1 MSEEDVKIK
10 QAGDEEE
17 ELVVE
22 VVEEESEDKVEAVEE
37 KAEDK
42 VEVVEEKVEEPS
54 DELETYSKNVQNRIK
69 KQTAKYH
76 QEKRDKEEAQRLAET
91 LLQENNNLKAQN
103 KQLDSGYLNQYG
115 AKVEAQMNAARQA
128 YKEAYESGDSDA
140 VVKAQEFLSR
150 ATIDSDRYNVAKQR
164 ADQRLSVEQ
173 AQPEQ
178 SQQAPVQQQQAA
190 PPPPQEDPKA
200 RSWAEKNTWFGQD
213 EVMTYAAFGIH
224 RKMVEEE
231 GFDPMSDEYYN
242 EVDRRLLSEFPT
254 KLGVKKTGGSTQVA
268 PAGSSASRSTKKGR
282 RTVTLTPSQVAMA
295 KKLNVPLEE
304 YAKYVKD

>member
-1 MSEEDVKIK
+1 MSEETEVK
-10 QAGDEEE
+10 QAGDAEEP
-17 ELVVE
+17 VVIE
-22 VVEEESEDKVEAVEE
+22 VEETVSEAP
-37 KAEDK
+37 
-42 VEVVEEKVEEPS
+42 EEKVATQEPATETVVEQEASEEPS

-76 QEKRDKEEAQRLAET
+76 QEKRDKEEAQRFAEK
-91 LLQENNNLKAQN
+91 LLQENNNLKAHN

-115 AKVEAQMNAARQA
+115 AKVDAQLQSARQA

-140 VVKAQEFLSR
+140 VVKAQEYLSR

-164 ADQRLSVEQ
+164 ADQKLSVEQ
-173 AQPEQ
+173 AQPEEQ
-178 SQQAPVQQQQAA
+178 RQAVAPQQAA
-190 PPPPQEDPKA
+190 PPPPRQEDPKA
-200 RSWAEKNTWFGQD
+200 RDWAEKNTWFGQD

-231 GFDPMSDEYYN
+231 GFDPLSNEYYT
-242 EVDRRLLSEFPT
+242 EVDRRLLSEFPA

-268 PAGSSASRSTKKGR
+268 PAGSSASRNTKKGR

-295 KKLNVPLEE
+295 KKLNVPISE

>member
-22 VVEEESEDKVEAVEE
+22 VVEEESEDKVETVEE

>member
-1 MSEEDVKIK
+1 MSEETEIK
-10 QAGDEEE
+10 QTGDAEEPV
-17 ELVVE
+17 VVE
-22 VVEEESEDKVEAVEE
+22 VEETGSEAPEGK
-37 KAEDK
+37 
-42 VEVVEEKVEEPS
+42 VVEQEPEVIVEQEATEEPS

-76 QEKRDKEEAQRLAET
+76 QEKRDKEEAQRVAQQ
-91 LLQENNNLKAQN
+91 LLQENNNLKAHN

-115 AKVEAQMNAARQA
+115 AKVNAQMQSARQA
-128 YKEAYESGDSDA
+128 YKDAYESGDSDA
-140 VVKAQEFLSR
+140 VVKAQEYLSR

-164 ADQRLSVEQ
+164 ADKRLSVEQ
-173 AQPEQ
+173 AQPEEQ
-178 SQQAPVQQQQAA
+178 RQAVAPQQAA
-190 PPPPQEDPKA
+190 PPPPRQEDPKA
-200 RSWAEKNTWFGQD
+200 RGWAEKNTWFGQD

-231 GFDPMSDEYYN
+231 GFDPLSNEYYT
-242 EVDRRLLSEFPT
+242 EVDRRLLSEFPA

-268 PAGSSASRSTKKGR
+268 PAGSSASRNTKKGR

-295 KKLNVPLEE
+295 KKLNVPISE

>member
-1 MSEEDVKIK
+1 MS
-10 QAGDEEE
+10 
-17 ELVVE
+17 
-22 VVEEESEDKVEAVEE
+22 
-37 KAEDK
+37 
-42 VEVVEEKVEEPS
+42 
-54 DELETYSKNVQNRIK
+54 
-69 KQTAKYH
+69 
-76 QEKRDKEEAQRLAET
+76 KREKEEAQRFAEK
-91 LLQENNNLKAQN
+91 LLQENNNLKAHN

-115 AKVEAQMNAARQA
+115 AKVDAQLQTARQA

-140 VVKAQEFLSR
+140 VVKAQEYLSR
-150 ATIDSDRYNVAKQR
+150 ATIDSDRYNIAKQR

-178 SQQAPVQQQQAA
+178 QRQAVAPQQAA
-190 PPPPQEDPKA
+190 PPPPRQEDPKA
-200 RSWAEKNTWFGQD
+200 RGWAEKNAWFGQD

-231 GFDPMSDEYYN
+231 GFDPMSNEYYT
-242 EVDRRLLSEFPT
+242 EVDRRMVSEFPA

-268 PAGSSASRSTKKGR
+268 PAGSSASRNIKKGR

-295 KKLNVPLEE
+295 KRLNVPISE

>member
-1 MSEEDVKIK
+1 MSEETEIK

-17 ELVVE
+17 SVVIE
-22 VVEEESEDKVEAVEE
+22 VEETESEAP
-37 KAEDK
+37 
-42 VEVVEEKVEEPS
+42 EEKVAAQEPEVKAQEEAPD
-54 DELETYSKNVQNRIK
+54 DELETYGEKVQLRIK

-76 QEKRDKEEAQRLAET
+76 QEKREKEEAQRFAEK
-91 LLQENNNLKAQN
+91 LLQENNNLKAHN

-115 AKVEAQMNAARQA
+115 AKVDAQLQTARQA

-140 VVKAQEFLSR
+140 VVKAQEYLSR
-150 ATIDSDRYNVAKQR
+150 ATIDSDRYNIAKQR

-178 SQQAPVQQQQAA
+178 QRQAVAPQQAA
-190 PPPPQEDPKA
+190 PPPPRQEDPKA
-200 RSWAEKNTWFGQD
+200 RSWAEKNAWFGQD

-231 GFDPMSDEYYN
+231 GFDPMSNEYYT
-242 EVDRRLLSEFPT
+242 EVDRRMVSEFPA

-268 PAGSSASRSTKKGR
+268 PAGSSASRNIKKGR

-295 KKLNVPLEE
+295 KRLNVPISE

>member
-1 MSEEDVKIK
+1 MSDEDVKIK

-22 VVEEESEDKVEAVEE
+22 VVEDKSEEKVEDKS
-37 KAEDK
+37 EDK

>member
-1 MSEEDVKIK
+1 MSEETEVK
-10 QAGDEEE
+10 QAGDAEEPV
-17 ELVVE
+17 VVE
-22 VVEEESEDKVEAVEE
+22 VEETGSEAP
-37 KAEDK
+37 
-42 VEVVEEKVEEPS
+42 EEKVATQEPEVKVQEEAPS
-54 DELETYSKNVQNRIK
+54 EEAGDELETYSKNVQNRIK

-76 QEKRDKEEAQRLAET
+76 QEKRDKEEAQRVAQQ
-91 LLQENNNLKAQN
+91 LLQENNNLKAHN

-115 AKVEAQMNAARQA
+115 AKVDAQLHTARQA

-140 VVKAQEFLSR
+140 VVKAQEYLSR

-173 AQPEQ
+173 TQPEGQ
-178 SQQAPVQQQQAA
+178 RQAVAPQQEA
-190 PPPPQEDPKA
+190 PPPPRQEDPKA
-200 RSWAEKNTWFGQD
+200 RDWAEKNTWFGQD

-231 GFDPMSDEYYN
+231 GFDPLSNEYYT
-242 EVDRRLLSEFPT
+242 EVDRRLLSEFPA

-268 PAGSSASRSTKKGR
+268 PAGSSASRNTKKGR

-295 KKLNVPLEE
+295 KKLNVPISE

>member
-1 MSEEDVKIK
+1 MSEETEIK
-10 QAGDEEE
+10 QTGDAEEPV
-17 ELVVE
+17 VVE
-22 VVEEESEDKVEAVEE
+22 VEETGSEAP
-37 KAEDK
+37 
-42 VEVVEEKVEEPS
+42 EEKVVEQEPEVIVEQEATEEPS

-76 QEKRDKEEAQRLAET
+76 QEKRDKEEAQRVAQQ
-91 LLQENNNLKAQN
+91 LLQENNNLKAHN

-115 AKVEAQMNAARQA
+115 AKVDAQLHTARQA

-140 VVKAQEFLSR
+140 VVKAQEYLSR

-178 SQQAPVQQQQAA
+178 QRQAVAPQQAA
-190 PPPPQEDPKA
+190 PPPPRQEDPKA
-200 RSWAEKNTWFGQD
+200 RGWAEKNTWFGQD

-231 GFDPMSDEYYN
+231 GFDPLSNEYYT
-242 EVDRRLLSEFPT
+242 EVDRRLLSEFPA

-295 KKLNVPLEE
+295 KKLNVPISE

>member
-1 MSEEDVKIK
+1 MSEDTEIK
-10 QAGDEEE
+10 QAGDSEES
-17 ELVVE
+17 VVIE
-22 VVEEESEDKVEAVEE
+22 VEEAVSG
-37 KAEDK
+37 AL
-42 VEVVEEKVEEPS
+42 EEKVDTQEPEVVVQQEATEEPS

-76 QEKRDKEEAQRLAET
+76 QEKRDKEEAQRVAQQ
-91 LLQENNNLKAQN
+91 LLQENNNLKAHN

-115 AKVEAQMNAARQA
+115 AKVDAQLHTARQA

-140 VVKAQEFLSR
+140 VVKAQEYLSR

-178 SQQAPVQQQQAA
+178 QRQAVAPQQAA
-190 PPPPQEDPKA
+190 PPPPRQEDPKA
-200 RSWAEKNTWFGQD
+200 RGWAEKNTWFGQD

-231 GFDPMSDEYYN
+231 GFDPLSNEYYT
-242 EVDRRLLSEFPT
+242 EVDRRLLSEFPA

-295 KKLNVPLEE
+295 KKLNVPISE

>member
-22 VVEEESEDKVEAVEE
+22 VVEEESENKVEAVEE

>member
-1 MSEEDVKIK
+1 MSEETEVK
-10 QAGDEEE
+10 QAGDAEEPV
-17 ELVVE
+17 VVE
-22 VVEEESEDKVEAVEE
+22 VEETGSEAP
-37 KAEDK
+37 
-42 VEVVEEKVEEPS
+42 EEKVATQEPEVKVQEEAPS
-54 DELETYSKNVQNRIK
+54 EEAGDELETYSKNVQNRIK

-76 QEKRDKEEAQRLAET
+76 QEKRDKEEAQRVAQQ
-91 LLQENNNLKAQN
+91 LLQENNNLKAHN

-115 AKVEAQMNAARQA
+115 AKVDAQLHTARQA

-140 VVKAQEFLSR
+140 VVKAQEYLSR

-173 AQPEQ
+173 TQPEGQ
-178 SQQAPVQQQQAA
+178 RQAVAPQQAA
-190 PPPPQEDPKA
+190 PPPPRQEDPKA
-200 RSWAEKNTWFGQD
+200 REWAEKNTWFGQD

-231 GFDPMSDEYYN
+231 GFDPLSNEYYT
-242 EVDRRLLSEFPT
+242 EVDRRLLSEFPA

-268 PAGSSASRSTKKGR
+268 PAGSSASRNTKKGR

-295 KKLNVPLEE
+295 KKLNVPISE

>member
-1 MSEEDVKIK
+1 MSEDTEIK
-10 QAGDEEE
+10 QAGDSEES
-17 ELVVE
+17 VVIE
-22 VVEEESEDKVEAVEE
+22 VEEAVSG
-37 KAEDK
+37 AL
-42 VEVVEEKVEEPS
+42 EEKVDTQEPEVVVQQEATEEPS

-76 QEKRDKEEAQRLAET
+76 QEKRDKEEAQRVAQQ
-91 LLQENNNLKAQN
+91 LLQENNNLKAHN

-115 AKVEAQMNAARQA
+115 AKVDAQLQTARQA

-140 VVKAQEFLSR
+140 VVKAQEYLSR
-150 ATIDSDRYNVAKQR
+150 ATIDSDKYNVAKQR

-173 AQPEQ
+173 P
-178 SQQAPVQQQQAA
+178 QQQGQAVAPQQAA
-190 PPPPQEDPKA
+190 PPPRQEDPKA
-200 RSWAEKNTWFGQD
+200 RGWAEKNTWFGQD

-231 GFDPMSDEYYN
+231 GFDPLSNEYYT
-242 EVDRRLLSEFPT
+242 EVDRRLLSEFPA

-268 PAGSSASRSTKKGR
+268 PAGSSASRNIKKGR

-295 KKLNVPLEE
+295 KKLNVPISE

>member
-1 MSEEDVKIK
+1 MSEDTEIK
-10 QAGDEEE
+10 QAGDSEES
-17 ELVVE
+17 VVIE
-22 VVEEESEDKVEAVEE
+22 VEEAVSG
-37 KAEDK
+37 AL
-42 VEVVEEKVEEPS
+42 EEKVDTQEPEVVVQQEATEEPS

-76 QEKRDKEEAQRLAET
+76 QEKRDKEEAQRFAEK
-91 LLQENNNLKAQN
+91 LLQENNNLKAHN

-115 AKVEAQMNAARQA
+115 AKVDAQLRTARQA

-140 VVKAQEFLSR
+140 VVKAQEYLSR

-178 SQQAPVQQQQAA
+178 QRQAVAPQQAA
-190 PPPPQEDPKA
+190 PPPPRQEDPKA
-200 RSWAEKNTWFGQD
+200 RGWAEKNAWFGQD

-231 GFDPMSDEYYN
+231 GFDPLSNEYYT
-242 EVDRRLLSEFPT
+242 EVDRRLLSEFPA

-268 PAGSSASRSTKKGR
+268 PAGSSASRNIKKGR

-295 KKLNVPLEE
+295 KKLNVPISE

>member
-1 MSEEDVKIK
+1 MSEETEIK

-17 ELVVE
+17 SVVIE
-22 VVEEESEDKVEAVEE
+22 VEETESEAS
-37 KAEDK
+37 
-42 VEVVEEKVEEPS
+42 EEKVAAQEPEVKAQEEAPD
-54 DELETYSKNVQNRIK
+54 DELETYGEKVQLRIK

-76 QEKRDKEEAQRLAET
+76 QEKREKEEAQRFAEK
-91 LLQENNNLKAQN
+91 LLQENNNLKAHN

-115 AKVEAQMNAARQA
+115 AKVDAQLHTARQA

-140 VVKAQEFLSR
+140 VVKAQEYLSR

-178 SQQAPVQQQQAA
+178 QRQAVAPQQAA
-190 PPPPQEDPKA
+190 PPPPPRQEDPKA
-200 RSWAEKNTWFGQD
+200 RGWAEKNTWFGQD

-231 GFDPMSDEYYN
+231 GFDPLSNEYYT
-242 EVDRRLLSEFPT
+242 EVDRRLLSEFPA

-268 PAGSSASRSTKKGR
+268 PAGSSASRNIKKGR

-295 KKLNVPLEE
+295 KRLNVPISE

>member
-1 MSEEDVKIK
+1 MSEETEIK

-17 ELVVE
+17 SVVIE
-22 VVEEESEDKVEAVEE
+22 VEETESEAP
-37 KAEDK
+37 
-42 VEVVEEKVEEPS
+42 EEKVAAQEPEVKAQEEAPD
-54 DELETYSKNVQNRIK
+54 DELETYGEKVQLRIK

-76 QEKRDKEEAQRLAET
+76 QEKREKEEAQRFAEK
-91 LLQENNNLKAQN
+91 LLQENNNLKAHN

-115 AKVEAQMNAARQA
+115 AKVNAQMQSARQA
-128 YKEAYESGDSDA
+128 YKDAYESGDSDA
-140 VVKAQEFLSR
+140 VVKAQEYLSR
-150 ATIDSDRYNVAKQR
+150 ATIDSDRYNIAKQR

-178 SQQAPVQQQQAA
+178 QRQAVAPQQAA
-190 PPPPQEDPKA
+190 PPPPRQEDPKA
-200 RSWAEKNTWFGQD
+200 RSWAEKNAWFGQD

-231 GFDPMSDEYYN
+231 GFDPMSNEYYT
-242 EVDRRLLSEFPT
+242 EVDRRMVSEFPA

-268 PAGSSASRSTKKGR
+268 PAGSSASRNIKKGR

-295 KKLNVPLEE
+295 KRLNVPISE

>member
-1 MSEEDVKIK
+1 MSEETEIK
-10 QAGDEEE
+10 QTGDAEEPV
-17 ELVVE
+17 VVE
-22 VVEEESEDKVEAVEE
+22 VEETGSEAPEGK
-37 KAEDK
+37 
-42 VEVVEEKVEEPS
+42 VVEQEPEVIVEQEAAEEPS

-76 QEKRDKEEAQRLAET
+76 QEKRDKEEAQRVAQQ
-91 LLQENNNLKAQN
+91 LLQENNNLKAHN

-115 AKVEAQMNAARQA
+115 AKVDAQLQTARQA

-140 VVKAQEFLSR
+140 VVKAQEYLSR
-150 ATIDSDRYNVAKQR
+150 ATIDSDRYNIAKQR

-178 SQQAPVQQQQAA
+178 QRQAVAPQQAA
-190 PPPPQEDPKA
+190 PPPPRQEDPKA
-200 RSWAEKNTWFGQD
+200 RGWAEKNAWFGQD

-231 GFDPMSDEYYN
+231 GFDPMSNEYYT
-242 EVDRRLLSEFPT
+242 EVDRRMVSEFPA

-268 PAGSSASRSTKKGR
+268 PAGSSASRNIKKGR

-295 KKLNVPLEE
+295 KRLNVPISE

>member
-1 MSEEDVKIK
+1 MSEDTEIK
-10 QAGDEEE
+10 QAGDSEES
-17 ELVVE
+17 VVIE
-22 VVEEESEDKVEAVEE
+22 VEEAVSG
-37 KAEDK
+37 AL
-42 VEVVEEKVEEPS
+42 EEKVDTQEPEVVVQQEATEEPS

-76 QEKRDKEEAQRLAET
+76 QEKRDKEEAQRVAQQ
-91 LLQENNNLKAQN
+91 LLQENNNLKAHN

-115 AKVEAQMNAARQA
+115 AKVDAQLQTARQA

-140 VVKAQEFLSR
+140 VVKAQEYLSR

-178 SQQAPVQQQQAA
+178 QRQAVAPQQAA
-190 PPPPQEDPKA
+190 PPPPRQEDPKA
-200 RSWAEKNTWFGQD
+200 RGWAEKNTWFGQD

-231 GFDPMSDEYYN
+231 GFDPLSNEYYT
-242 EVDRRLLSEFPT
+242 EVDRRLLSEFPA

-268 PAGSSASRSTKKGR
+268 PAGSSASRNIKKGR

-295 KKLNVPLEE
+295 KKLNVPISE

>member
-1 MSEEDVKIK
+1 MSEETEIK
-10 QAGDEEE
+10 QTGDAEEPV
-17 ELVVE
+17 VVE
-22 VVEEESEDKVEAVEE
+22 VEETGSEAPEGK
-37 KAEDK
+37 
-42 VEVVEEKVEEPS
+42 VVEQEPEVIVEQEAAEEPS

-76 QEKRDKEEAQRLAET
+76 QEKRDKEEAQRVAQQ
-91 LLQENNNLKAQN
+91 LLQENNNLKAHN

-115 AKVEAQMNAARQA
+115 AKVDAQLHTARQA

-140 VVKAQEFLSR
+140 VVKAQEYLSR

-173 AQPEQ
+173 TQPEGQ
-178 SQQAPVQQQQAA
+178 RQAVAPQQEA
-190 PPPPQEDPKA
+190 PPPPRQEDPKA
-200 RSWAEKNTWFGQD
+200 RDWAEKNTWFGQD

-231 GFDPMSDEYYN
+231 GFDPLSNEYYT
-242 EVDRRLLSEFPT
+242 EVDRRLLSEFPA

-268 PAGSSASRSTKKGR
+268 PAGSSASRNTKKGR

-295 KKLNVPLEE
+295 KKLNVPISE

>member
-1 MSEEDVKIK
+1 MSEETEVK
-10 QAGDEEE
+10 QAGDAEEPV
-17 ELVVE
+17 VVE
-22 VVEEESEDKVEAVEE
+22 VEETGSQAP
-37 KAEDK
+37 
-42 VEVVEEKVEEPS
+42 EEKVATQEPEVKVQEEAS
-54 DELETYSKNVQNRIK
+54 NEEAGDELETYSKNVQNRIK

-76 QEKRDKEEAQRLAET
+76 QEKRDKEEAQRFAEK
-91 LLQENNNLKAQN
+91 LLQENNNLKAHN

-115 AKVEAQMNAARQA
+115 AKVNAQMQSARQA
-128 YKEAYESGDSDA
+128 YKDAYESGDSDA
-140 VVKAQEFLSR
+140 VVKAQEYLSR

-164 ADQRLSVEQ
+164 ADKRLSVEQ
-173 AQPEQ
+173 AQPEEQ
-178 SQQAPVQQQQAA
+178 RQAVAPQQAA
-190 PPPPQEDPKA
+190 PPPPRQEDPKA
-200 RSWAEKNTWFGQD
+200 REWAEKNTWFGQD

-231 GFDPMSDEYYN
+231 GFDPLSNEYYT
-242 EVDRRLLSEFPT
+242 EVDRRLLSEFPA

-295 KKLNVPLEE
+295 KKLNVPISE

>member
-1 MSEEDVKIK
+1 MSDEDVKIK

-22 VVEEESEDKVEAVEE
+22 VVEDKSEEEVEDKS
-37 KAEDK
+37 EDK
-42 VEVVEEKVEEPS
+42 VEVVEEKVEESP

-91 LLQENNNLKAQN
+91 LLQENNTLKAHN

-178 SQQAPVQQQQAA
+178 GQQAPIQQQPVA

>member
-1 MSEEDVKIK
+1 
-10 QAGDEEE
+10 
-17 ELVVE
+17 
-22 VVEEESEDKVEAVEE
+22 
-37 KAEDK
+37 
-42 VEVVEEKVEEPS
+42 
-54 DELETYSKNVQNRIK
+54 
-69 KQTAKYH
+69 
-76 QEKRDKEEAQRLAET
+76 
-91 LLQENNNLKAQN
+91 
-103 KQLDSGYLNQYG
+103 
-115 AKVEAQMNAARQA
+115 MNAARQA

>member
-178 SQQAPVQQQQAA
+178 RQQAPVQQQQAA

>member
-1 MSEEDVKIK
+1 MSEETEIK

-17 ELVVE
+17 SVVIE
-22 VVEEESEDKVEAVEE
+22 VEETESEAS
-37 KAEDK
+37 
-42 VEVVEEKVEEPS
+42 EEKVVAQEPEVKAQEEAPD
-54 DELETYSKNVQNRIK
+54 DELETYGEKVQLRIK

-76 QEKRDKEEAQRLAET
+76 QEKREKEEAQRFAEK
-91 LLQENNNLKAQN
+91 LLQENNNLKAHN

-115 AKVEAQMNAARQA
+115 AKVDAQLHTARQA

-140 VVKAQEFLSR
+140 VVKAQEYLSR
-150 ATIDSDRYNVAKQR
+150 ATIDSDRYNIAKQR

-178 SQQAPVQQQQAA
+178 QRQAVAPQQAA
-190 PPPPQEDPKA
+190 PPPPRQEDPKA
-200 RSWAEKNTWFGQD
+200 RGWAEKNTWFGQD

-231 GFDPMSDEYYN
+231 GFDPLSNEYYT
-242 EVDRRLLSEFPT
+242 EVDRRLLSEFPA

-295 KKLNVPLEE
+295 KKLNVPISE

>member
-1 MSEEDVKIK
+1 MSEETEIK
-10 QAGDEEE
+10 QTGDAEEPV
-17 ELVVE
+17 VVE
-22 VVEEESEDKVEAVEE
+22 VEETGSEAP
-37 KAEDK
+37 
-42 VEVVEEKVEEPS
+42 EEKVVEQEPEVIVEQEATEEPS

-76 QEKRDKEEAQRLAET
+76 QEKRDKEEAQRVAQQ
-91 LLQENNNLKAQN
+91 LLQENNNLKAHN

-115 AKVEAQMNAARQA
+115 AKVDAQLQTARQA

-140 VVKAQEFLSR
+140 VVKAQEYLSR

-178 SQQAPVQQQQAA
+178 QRQAVAPQQAA
-190 PPPPQEDPKA
+190 PPPPRQEDPKA
-200 RSWAEKNTWFGQD
+200 RGWAEKNTWFGQD

-231 GFDPMSDEYYN
+231 GFDPLSNEYYT
-242 EVDRRLLSEFPT
+242 EVDRRLLSEFPA

-295 KKLNVPLEE
+295 KKLNVPISE

>member
-1 MSEEDVKIK
+1 MSEDTEIK
-10 QAGDEEE
+10 QTGDAEEPV
-17 ELVVE
+17 VVE
-22 VVEEESEDKVEAVEE
+22 VEETGSEAP
-37 KAEDK
+37 
-42 VEVVEEKVEEPS
+42 EEKVVEQEPEVIVEQEATEEPS

-76 QEKRDKEEAQRLAET
+76 QEKRDKEEAQRVAQQ
-91 LLQENNNLKAQN
+91 LLHENNNLKAHN

-115 AKVEAQMNAARQA
+115 AKVDAQLHTARQA

-140 VVKAQEFLSR
+140 VVKAQEYLSR

-173 AQPEQ
+173 P
-178 SQQAPVQQQQAA
+178 QQQGQAVAPQQAA
-190 PPPPQEDPKA
+190 PPPRQEDPKA
-200 RSWAEKNTWFGQD
+200 RGWAEKNTWFGQD

-231 GFDPMSDEYYN
+231 GFDPLSNEYYT
-242 EVDRRLLSEFPT
+242 EVDRRLLSEFPA

-268 PAGSSASRSTKKGR
+268 PAGSSASRNTKKGR

-295 KKLNVPLEE
+295 KKLNVPISE

>member
-1 MSEEDVKIK
+1 MSDEDVKIK

-22 VVEEESEDKVEAVEE
+22 VVEDKSEEKVEDKS
-37 KAEDK
+37 EDK

-178 SQQAPVQQQQAA
+178 GQQAPVQQQQAA

>member
-1 MSEEDVKIK
+1 MSEETEIK
-10 QAGDEEE
+10 QSGDAEEP
-17 ELVVE
+17 VVIE
-22 VVEEESEDKVEAVEE
+22 VEEAGSEAPEEKVAVEE
-37 KAEDK
+37 PEVKVQEEASSEDT
-42 VEVVEEKVEEPS
+42 S

-76 QEKRDKEEAQRLAET
+76 QEKRDKEEAQRFAEK
-91 LLQENNNLKAQN
+91 LLHENTNLKAHN
-103 KQLDSGYLNQYG
+103 KQLDSGFLNQYG
-115 AKVEAQMNAARQA
+115 AKVDAQLHTARQA

-140 VVKAQEFLSR
+140 VVKAQEYLSR
-150 ATIDSDRYNVAKQR
+150 ATIDSDKYNIAKQR
-164 ADQRLSVEQ
+164 ADQRISVEQ

-178 SQQAPVQQQQAA
+178 QRQAVAPQQAA
-190 PPPPQEDPKA
+190 PPPPPRQEDPKA
-200 RSWAEKNTWFGQD
+200 RGWAEKNTWFGQD

-231 GFDPMSDEYYN
+231 GFDPLSNEYYT
-242 EVDRRLLSEFPT
+242 EVDRRLLSEFPA

-268 PAGSSASRSTKKGR
+268 PAGSSASRNIKKGR

-295 KKLNVPLEE
+295 KKLNVPISE

>member
-1 MSEEDVKIK
+1 MSEETEVK
-10 QAGDEEE
+10 QAGDAEEPV
-17 ELVVE
+17 VVE
-22 VVEEESEDKVEAVEE
+22 VEETGSEAP
-37 KAEDK
+37 
-42 VEVVEEKVEEPS
+42 EEKVATQEPEVKVQEEAPS
-54 DELETYSKNVQNRIK
+54 EEAGDELETYSKNVQNRIK

-76 QEKRDKEEAQRLAET
+76 QEKRDKEEAQRFAEK
-91 LLQENNNLKAQN
+91 LLQENNNLKAHN

-115 AKVEAQMNAARQA
+115 AKVDAQLQSARQA

-140 VVKAQEFLSR
+140 VVKAQEYLSR

-173 AQPEQ
+173 TQPEGQ
-178 SQQAPVQQQQAA
+178 RQAVAPQQAA
-190 PPPPQEDPKA
+190 PPPPRQEDPKA
-200 RSWAEKNTWFGQD
+200 REWAEKNTWFGQD

-231 GFDPMSDEYYN
+231 GFDPLSNEYYT
-242 EVDRRLLSEFPT
+242 EVDRRLLSEFPA

-268 PAGSSASRSTKKGR
+268 PAGSSASRNTKKGR

-295 KKLNVPLEE
+295 KKLNVPISE

>member
-10 QAGDEEE
+10 QGEDAEE

-22 VVEEESEDKVEAVEE
+22 VSEEKPEEKPEPVEE
-37 KAEDK
+37 KPEDK
-42 VEVVEEKVEEPS
+42 IEVVEEKEEESS

-76 QEKRDKEEAQRLAET
+76 QEKRDKEEAQRLAEK
-91 LLQENNNLKAQN
+91 LLQENNTLKAQN
-103 KQLDSGYLNQYG
+103 KQLDSGYLDQYG
-115 AKVEAQMNAARQA
+115 AKVEAQMNAARQT

-140 VVKAQEFLSR
+140 VVKAQEFLNR

-164 ADQRLSVEQ
+164 ADQRLSVER

-178 SQQAPVQQQQAA
+178 GQQAPAQQVAP

-242 EVDRRLLSEFPT
+242 EVDRRLLAEFPS

>member
-1 MSEEDVKIK
+1 MSEETEIK
-10 QAGDEEE
+10 QTGDAEEPV
-17 ELVVE
+17 VVE
-22 VVEEESEDKVEAVEE
+22 VEETGSEAP
-37 KAEDK
+37 
-42 VEVVEEKVEEPS
+42 EEKVVEQEPEVIVEQEATEEPS

-76 QEKRDKEEAQRLAET
+76 QEKRDKEEAQRVAQQ
-91 LLQENNNLKAQN
+91 LLQENNNLKAHN

-115 AKVEAQMNAARQA
+115 AKVDAQLHTARQA

-140 VVKAQEFLSR
+140 VVKAQEYLSR

-178 SQQAPVQQQQAA
+178 QRQAVAPQQAA
-190 PPPPQEDPKA
+190 PPPPRQEDPKA
-200 RSWAEKNTWFGQD
+200 RGWAEKNTWFGQD

-231 GFDPMSDEYYN
+231 GFDPLSNEYYT
-242 EVDRRLLSEFPT
+242 EVDRRLLSEFPA

-268 PAGSSASRSTKKGR
+268 PAGSSASRNIKKGR

-295 KKLNVPLEE
+295 KRLNVPISE

>member
-1 MSEEDVKIK
+1 MSEDTEIK
-10 QAGDEEE
+10 QAGDSEES
-17 ELVVE
+17 VVIE
-22 VVEEESEDKVEAVEE
+22 VEEAVSG
-37 KAEDK
+37 AL
-42 VEVVEEKVEEPS
+42 EEKVDTQEPEVVVQQEATEEPS

-76 QEKRDKEEAQRLAET
+76 QEKRDKEEAQRFAEK
-91 LLQENNNLKAQN
+91 LLQENNNLKAHN

-115 AKVEAQMNAARQA
+115 AKVDAQLRTARQA

-140 VVKAQEFLSR
+140 VVKAQEYLSR
-150 ATIDSDRYNVAKQR
+150 ATIDSDKYKVAKHR
-164 ADQRLSVEQ
+164 ADQRVSVEQ
-173 AQPEQ
+173 P
-178 SQQAPVQQQQAA
+178 QQQGQAVAPQQAA
-190 PPPPQEDPKA
+190 PPPRQEDPKA
-200 RSWAEKNTWFGQD
+200 RGWAEKNTWFGQD

-231 GFDPMSDEYYN
+231 GFDPLSNEYYT
-242 EVDRRLLSEFPT
+242 EVDRRLLSEFPAR
-254 KLGVKKTGGSTQVA
+254 LGVKKTGGSTQVA

-295 KKLNVPLEE
+295 KKLNVPISE

>member
-295 KKLNVPLEE
+295 KRLNVPLEE
-304 YAKYVKD
+304 YAKYVKE